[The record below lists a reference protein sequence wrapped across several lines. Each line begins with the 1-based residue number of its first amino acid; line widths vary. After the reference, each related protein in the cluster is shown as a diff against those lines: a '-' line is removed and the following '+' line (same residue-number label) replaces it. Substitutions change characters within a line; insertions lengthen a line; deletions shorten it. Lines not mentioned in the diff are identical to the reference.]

1 MSILKRGFTEE
12 KLSGEEISLLNEQ
25 LKVSRGA
32 IVKMTTLAG
41 CGHPGG
47 SLSSLETYTLLW
59 QCANV
64 DPKEPRK
71 FGRDTIVVSHGHT
84 SPGVYAALAGAGFI
98 DLREAVVT
106 FRQNGSSFPGHIE
119 QCVPGVEWDTGNLG
133 QGLSACVGFA
143 LADRLTGVKA
153 KVWCVMG
160 DGEQQKGQIAEARRT
175 AVKYALP
182 LAAIIDYN
190 ELQICGNI
198 HEVMYQPLKAEW
210 EADGWD
216 VIEVNGHDLQALYGA
231 LRKAYL
237 SEKPVMILA
246 KTIMGHGISFMEN
259 QAKYHGSALSMDLCR
274 EALKELGLPDDLD
287 ELAAERKA
295 KEPRHPVRPA
305 SPDITLDPGTPALYT
320 ESTDNRSAWGK
331 ALADIAKTNKDKAG
345 ASPMAA
351 LDCDLKG
358 SVKVADF
365 EKVWPENFF
374 QIGIQEH
381 NAAVIA
387 GAMSIRGVQSFWADF
402 GAFGVDETYN
412 QHRMSVMNGA
422 FPKVV
427 CTHCGLDV
435 GEDGRTHQ
443 CVDYLGLYRN
453 LLGFE
458 VIVPADPNQTD
469 RAVRYLAL
477 TKKPTL
483 LVMGRSKV
491 AIVAKEDGTP
501 FFGTDYKYAYGK
513 ADELRPKSDPKA
525 AVFVCGTPSANAVA
539 ASDELAKKGTE
550 VSVYNVSSPLAIDA
564 EVLKAAAKT
573 GLIVTVEDHLVV
585 SGLGMSVAEKLQ
597 ELGLNCKL
605 VKLGVTSFAGSA
617 TPKEL
622 YAEYSLD
629 APGIIKAIEAAL

>member
-12 KLSGEEISLLNEQ
+12 KLSGEEIGLLTEQ

-47 SLSSLETYTLLW
+47 SLSSLEMYTLLW
-59 QCANV
+59 QGAKV
-64 DPKEPRK
+64 DPKDPQK
-71 FGRDTIVVSHGHT
+71 ADRDLIIVSHGHT

-106 FRQNGSSFPGHIE
+106 FRQAGGSFPGHIE

-133 QGLSACVGFA
+133 QGLSAAAGFA
-143 LADRLTGVKA
+143 MANRLKGVKS
-153 KVWCVMG
+153 KVFCLMG

-182 LAAIIDYN
+182 LVALIDYN
-190 ELQICGNI
+190 ELQICGDI
-198 HEVMYQPLKAEW
+198 HEVMYQPLRAEW
-210 EADGWD
+210 EADGW
-216 VIEVNGHDLQALYGA
+216 EVKEVDGHDLQALYQTI
-231 LRKAYL
+231 REAYL
-237 SEKPVMILA
+237 SDKPVMIMA
-246 KTIMGHGISFMEN
+246 HTVMGHGISFMEN
-259 QAKYHGSALSMDLCR
+259 QAKYHGSALKLDQCR

-295 KEPRHPVRPA
+295 KTPRKPQRPAKPKLDLLPGEPR
-305 SPDITLDPGTPALYT
+305 LYT
-320 ESTDNRSAWGK
+320 ESTDCRSAWGT
-331 ALADIAKTNKDKAG
+331 ALADIAALNKERAG
-345 ASPMAA
+345 ATPMAA

-387 GAMSIRGVQSFWADF
+387 GAMSAKGVQTFWADF

-412 QHRMSVMNGA
+412 QHRMSLMNGA
-422 FPKVV
+422 FPKIA

-469 RAVRYLAL
+469 RAVRYLAVND
-477 TKKPTL
+477 KPTL

-491 AIVAKEDGTP
+491 GIVTKEDGTP
-501 FFGTDYKYAYGK
+501 FYGTDYKFTYGK
-513 ADELRPKSDPKA
+513 ADKLRSCGSPKA
-525 AVFVCGTPSANAVA
+525 AILVSGTPSVNAVMA
-539 ASDELAKKGTE
+539 ADELAKKGIGTLLF
-550 VSVYNVSSPLAIDA
+550 SVASPIQLDEEAVR
-564 EVLKAAAKT
+564 EAAAT
-573 GLIVTVEDHLVV
+573 GLIVTVEDHLTA
-585 SGLGMSVAEKLQ
+585 SGLGFSVAEKLV
-597 ELGLNCKL
+597 ELEKCCKL
-605 VKLGVTSFAGSA
+605 IKLGVTSYGGSA

-622 YAEYSLD
+622 YAEYKID
-629 APGIIKAIEAAL
+629 AKGIIQTVESAL

>member
-12 KLSGEEISLLNEQ
+12 KLSAEEIGLLNEQ
-25 LKVSRGA
+25 LTVSRGA

-47 SLSSLETYTLLW
+47 SLSSLEMYTLLW
-59 QCANV
+59 QGAKV
-64 DPKEPRK
+64 DPKDPQK
-71 FGRDTIVVSHGHT
+71 PDRDLIIVSHGHT

-106 FRQNGSSFPGHIE
+106 FRQAGGSFPGHIE

-133 QGLSACVGFA
+133 QGLSAACGFA
-143 LADRLTGVKA
+143 MANRLKGVNS
-153 KVWCVMG
+153 KVFCLMG

-182 LAAIIDYN
+182 LVALVDYN
-190 ELQICGNI
+190 ELQICGDI

-210 EADGWD
+210 EADGWK
-216 VIEVNGHDLQALYGA
+216 VVEVNGHDLQALYQTI
-231 LRKAYL
+231 RDAYL
-237 SEKPVMILA
+237 SDKPVMIMA
-246 KTIMGHGISFMEN
+246 HTVMGHGISFMEN
-259 QAKYHGSALSMDLCR
+259 QAKYHGSALKLDQCR

-287 ELAAERKA
+287 ELAEERKT
-295 KEPRHPVRPA
+295 KSPRKPQRPPKPRLDLLPGEPR
-305 SPDITLDPGTPALYT
+305 LYT
-320 ESTDNRSAWGK
+320 ESTDCRSAWGT
-331 ALADIAKTNKDKAG
+331 ALADIAKLNKERAG
-345 ASPMAA
+345 ATPMSA

-387 GAMSIRGVQSFWADF
+387 GAMSAKGVQTFWADF

-412 QHRMSVMNGA
+412 QHRMSLMNGA
-422 FPKVV
+422 FPKIA

-469 RAVRYLAL
+469 RAVRYLAVND
-477 TKKPTL
+477 KPTL

-491 AIVAKEDGTP
+491 GIVTKEDGTP
-501 FFGTDYKYAYGK
+501 YYGTDYKFAYGK
-513 ADELRPKSDPKA
+513 ADKLRACGAPKA
-525 AVFVCGTPSANAVA
+525 AILVCGTPSVNAVMA
-539 ASDELAKKGTE
+539 ADELAKKGIGTLLFG
-550 VSVYNVSSPLAIDA
+550 VASPLQLDEEA
-564 EVLKAAAKT
+564 LKEAAST
-573 GLIVTVEDHLVV
+573 GLIVTVEDHLTA
-585 SGLGMSVAEKLQ
+585 SGLGFSVAEKLV
-597 ELGLNCKL
+597 ELQKCCKL
-605 VKLGVTSFAGSA
+605 IKLGVTSYGGSA

-622 YAEYSLD
+622 YAEYRID
-629 APGIIKAIEAAL
+629 VNGIVKTVESAL